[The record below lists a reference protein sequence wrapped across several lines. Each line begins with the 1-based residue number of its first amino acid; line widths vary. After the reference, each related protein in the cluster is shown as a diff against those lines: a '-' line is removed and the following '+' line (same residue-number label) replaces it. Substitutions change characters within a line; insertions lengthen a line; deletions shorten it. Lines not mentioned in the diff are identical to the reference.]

1 MMLIVSH
8 EVKKYFIAI
17 VIPEPLMARV
27 EGIKQQLYHSHGLKG
42 ALRSPAHIT
51 LHRPFEWKEE
61 KETELIEKLKTCS
74 FEKEFII
81 TLKNFDFFEPRV
93 VYVDVVV
100 HPVLID
106 LHQRLKDFARMELKM
121 LNEVNDLRGFHPHVT
136 IAFRDLK
143 KRQFYELQE
152 QFKNEVFDGSF
163 NYDGF
168 SLMKL
173 EQRWEE
179 RRHFERGNSI

>member
-1 MMLIVSH
+1 MLIVSH
-8 EVKKYFIAI
+8 GVKKYFIAI
-17 VIPEPLMARV
+17 VIPEPLMAQV
-27 EGIKQQLYHSHGLKG
+27 EGLKQQLYHTHGLKG

-61 KETELIEKLKTCS
+61 KETELIEKLRTFS
-74 FEKEFII
+74 FEKEFVI

-93 VYVDVVV
+93 VFVDVIVQ
-100 HPVLID
+100 PVLND
-106 LHQRLKDFARMELKM
+106 LHQRFKDFARMELKM

-143 KRQFYELQE
+143 KRNFYELQKE
-152 QFKNEVFDGSF
+152 FKDQVFNGSF
-163 NYDGF
+163 HYDGF

-173 EQRWEE
+173 EQRWEQ
-179 RRHFERGNSI
+179 RRHFDIGK